1 MLTMKK
7 SDMLSVHALNSC
19 LVWLYD
25 IWQVRGLYLKGM
37 SRPTCICMSS
47 VCEKA
52 RMYLSGLQLCTAAD
66 DEMIKVISK
75 QIKMRND
82 AINEFKKADR
92 QDLISQNEKEIEIL
106 NSYLPPKLS
115 DEEVNKILD
124 EAFSLVNPTS
134 SKDMGKIMKEVS
146 SKVAGRA
153 DMSVVSTLIRDRLNN
168 L

>member
-1 MLTMKK
+1 MLAERINNDLKECMKNK
-7 SDMLSVHALNSC
+7 DSFKLSV
-19 LVWLYD
+19 
-25 IWQVRGLYLKGM
+25 IRMIKGAM
-37 SRPTCICMSS
+37 QL
-47 VCEKA
+47 EKKDPRA
-52 RMYLSGLQLCTAAD
+52 ELTD

-134 SKDMGKIMKEVS
+134 SKDIGKIMKEVS